1 MGEGVCLHMAG
12 IFGEY
17 KHASDE
23 MQSATQLSDDI
34 LLAVIG
40 QHSLND
46 LEHSATPRKRRS
58 TNKACCVARKASDRD
73 SSKRSFEV
81 QTGDLCERYGISEV
95 DALAQLYDRYHQMMY
110 SLAYRIVLDIQLAE
124 DLLQETFLA
133 VWHSAGS
140 YSVQGGSVRT
150 WLFSIIHHRTIDYL
164 RQGQMRSLTGN
175 VSFDE
180 LEHSD
185 TFWCTD
191 AWDETWRNVQ
201 STYVRQALKRLSRE
215 QRIVIELAY
224 FQGWSHTEIARE
236 YQLPLGT
243 VKARMRLGLAHLR
256 RLLAELDIYEM

>member
-1 MGEGVCLHMAG
+1 MAG

-17 KHASDE
+17 KNASDE
-23 MQSATQLSDDI
+23 RQSATQLSDDI
-34 LLAVIG
+34 LLSVIG
-40 QHSLND
+40 QHSLKD
-46 LEHSATPRKRRS
+46 VEQGATSRKRRS
-58 TNKACCVARKASDRD
+58 AHKAYRVARNTGDTDR
-73 SSKRSFEV
+73 RSFET
-81 QTGDLCERYGISEV
+81 QTDDLCKRYGISEI

-110 SLAYRIVLDIQLAE
+110 SLAYRIVTDVQLAE

-164 RQGQMRSLTGN
+164 RQVQMRSLAGN

-185 TFWCTD
+185 TFWCAD

-201 STYVRQALKRLSRE
+201 GAYVRQALTRLSME

-256 RLLAELDIYEM
+256 HLLAELDIYEM

>member
-1 MGEGVCLHMAG
+1 MAG

-17 KHASDE
+17 KNAFDE
-23 MQSATQLSDDI
+23 KQSATQLSDDI
-34 LLAVIG
+34 LLSVIG
-40 QHSLND
+40 QHSLKD
-46 LEHSATPRKRRS
+46 VEHGATSRKRRS
-58 TNKACCVARKASDRD
+58 TNKACRVASNARD
-73 SSKRSFEV
+73 GRDCNKRSFEV
-81 QTGDLCERYGISEV
+81 KTGDLCERYGISEV

-110 SLAYRIVLDIQLAE
+110 SLAYRIVTDVQLAE

-164 RQGQMRSLTGN
+164 RQMRSLAGN

-185 TFWCTD
+185 TFWCAD

-201 STYVRQALKRLSRE
+201 SMYVRQALKRLSRE

-256 RLLAELDIYEM
+256 RLLAELDIYEI